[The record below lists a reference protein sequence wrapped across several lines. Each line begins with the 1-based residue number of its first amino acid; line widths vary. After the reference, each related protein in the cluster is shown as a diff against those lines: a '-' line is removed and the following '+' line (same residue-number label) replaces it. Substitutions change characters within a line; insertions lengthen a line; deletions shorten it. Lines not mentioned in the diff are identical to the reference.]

1 MRGVGSVVDK
11 VPPERIDQL
20 RQKAN
25 QLLDELPQTAARGV
39 ETVFRG
45 AKAGK
50 QMLQRWSQR
59 HLALVTP
66 VINASGCLSDHR
78 LHGVGLGE
86 PLVELASGAIHS
98 PLLRGEAAAD
108 RLQRRLGRCVG
119 DHDWGILVATSLD
132 AACLAIGLTRHNRP
146 LYFHRAQS
154 SRLASGT
161 AIPDAF
167 VPRDSIPAGEIAIHE
182 VGSRDGITASDA
194 SGLSPHAIL
203 IAVDSGEVEPVWFAA
218 GGRAADNDQLKVVLM
233 TACGGIGG
241 TRGEPTPPWLAT
253 IHPLPRLV
261 ADHLGRTDGVEH
273 ADLVITGGDGLLGGP
288 PCGLIIGSRA
298 EIENIAASAAWHALE
313 ADLVTRAMITL
324 VLEGSLHANGPEHP
338 VALAVTT
345 SPDNLKH
352 RAERISIRLAADES
366 IASCQLTDA
375 PARLTPTGSWG
386 IASRQLRIRSHRKT
400 AEAWVTELSTG
411 VPAVLAQVIDD
422 SLAID
427 LRWVRPAD
435 DSALVAALLGYA
447 SASDEQG
454 PGKEGPGNAAQGNER
469 AASESEPTDPPS

>member
-1 MRGVGSVVDK
+1 MAIPTWAVEALMRGVGSVVDK

-25 QLLDELPQTAARGV
+25 QLLDDLPQTAARGV

-66 VINASGCLSDHR
+66 VINAAGCLSDHR
-78 LHGVGLGE
+78 LHGVGLSE

-98 PLLRGEAAAD
+98 PLLRGEAAAE
-108 RLQRRLGRCVG
+108 RLQRRLNRCVG

-132 AACLAIGLTRHNRP
+132 AACLAIGLTRHTRP

-154 SRLASGT
+154 SRLPSGT

-167 VPRDSIPAGEIAIHE
+167 VPRDSLPASELAIHE
-182 VGSRDGITASDA
+182 IGSRDGITPNDA
-194 SGLSPHAIL
+194 SNLQPGAIL
-203 IAVDSGEVEPVWFAA
+203 IAVDNGETEPVWFSAA
-218 GGRAADNDQLKVVLM
+218 GRAADEDQLKIVLM

-241 TRGEPTPPWLAT
+241 VRGEPLPAWLGS
-253 IHPLPRLV
+253 IHPSPRLV

-273 ADLVITGGDGLLGGP
+273 ADWVITSGDGLLGGP
-288 PCGLIIGSRA
+288 PCGLIIGSR
-298 EIENIAASAAWHALE
+298 ELIENIAASAAWRALE

-324 VLEGSLHANGPEHP
+324 VLESGLQANGPEHP

-345 SPDNLKH
+345 SAENLRH
-352 RAERISIRLAADES
+352 RAERISIRLAADDS

-375 PARLTPTGSWG
+375 PARLTPSGTWQ
-386 IASRQLRIRSHRKT
+386 IASRQLRIRHHHKT
-400 AEAWVTELSTG
+400 ATQWAAELSAG
-411 VPAVLAQVIDD
+411 VPAVLAQVIDE
-422 SLAID
+422 SLSID
-427 LRWVRPAD
+427 LRWVRPSD
-435 DSALVAALLGYA
+435 DAALVAALLGYA
-447 SASDEQG
+447 SATGDEA
-454 PGKEGPGNAAQGNER
+454 P
-469 AASESEPTDPPS
+469 DPDPDPADPQP

>member
-1 MRGVGSVVDK
+1 MRGVGTVVDK

-50 QMLQRWSQR
+50 QILQRWSQR

-78 LHGVGLGE
+78 LHGVGLGD

-98 PLLRGEAAAD
+98 PLLRGEAAGE
-108 RLQRRLGRCVG
+108 RLQRRLDRCVG

-132 AACLAIGLTRHNRP
+132 AACLAIGLTRHARP

-154 SRLASGT
+154 SRLPSGT

-167 VPRDSIPAGEIAIHE
+167 VPRDSIPTGEIAIHE
-182 VGSRDGITASDA
+182 IGSRDGITASDA
-194 SGLSPHAIL
+194 TGLSPNAIL
-203 IAVDSGEVEPVWFAA
+203 IAVDSGEVEPLWFSA
-218 GGRAADNDQLKVVLM
+218 GGRVAEGDQLQVVLM

-241 TRGEPTPPWLAT
+241 VRGEPLPPWLAS
-253 IHPLPRLV
+253 IHPLPRLA
-261 ADHLGRTDGVEH
+261 ADHLGRIDGIAH

-288 PCGLIIGSRA
+288 ACGLIIGSRA

-324 VLEGSLHANGPEHP
+324 ALEGSRGANGPEHP

-345 SPDNLKH
+345 NPENLKH

-375 PARLTPTGSWG
+375 PARLTPSGTWG

-400 AEAWVTELSTG
+400 ADAWAAELSGG

-447 SASDEQG
+447 SATDEAA
-454 PGKEGPGNAAQGNER
+454 PGNEPPAL
-469 AASESEPTDPPS
+469 AASPTDPDA